1 MKTTTLLAL
10 LLALAPAAR
19 AAGAGADP
27 FNFLFLDA
35 GARPVALGGAYT
47 ALVDDADSLLYNPA
61 GLAVARRH
69 TATLMHNQHFEG
81 ITQEYAAYASPW
93 GWGLNLNSLNFGEAT
108 RTTYSQPTGAGLGKV
123 AMNDLAFGAGY
134 GREVLG
140 VRAGV
145 GLKYIREFIAGVT
158 ASGYAADL
166 GVQRDSA
173 LFPGLS
179 VAAALQNLG
188 PSVRFQRAKEKLPLN
203 MRGGAAYRFTTFG
216 SPSVA
221 ALDVTKERS
230 ESALVAVGVE
240 VAAGGVL
247 PLRVGF
253 ASRNQ
258 AGPGVTAGLGFRLG
272 SVGVDYAFVP
282 YGDLGMAHRLSVCVR
297 WGPEPEDR
305 ATPAPKPLVR
315 TVAPPDANA
324 RFAAADRARAAGDA
338 ARARREL
345 ESARRLL
352 SPDDRR
358 HVLYLMKSGELAYDD
373 NDGDEA
379 RELFLEAIRTA
390 RGLGTSG
397 PAVAGSYIGLAR
409 CLADAGQK
417 KAAREA
423 LLKALEAGPSERQRE
438 EAAAESKALGR

>member
-1 MKTTTLLAL
+1 MKTTALLAL
-10 LLALAPAAR
+10 LLALASPAR
-19 AAGAGADP
+19 ASGAGADP

-47 ALVDDADSLLYNPA
+47 ALVDDSDSLLYNPA
-61 GLAVARRH
+61 GLAVDRRH
-69 TATLMHNQHFEG
+69 TATLMHNQHFSG
-81 ITQEYAAYASPW
+81 ITQEYASYASPW
-93 GWGLNLNSLNFGEAT
+93 GWGLNLNSLNFGETT
-108 RTTYSQPTGAGLGKV
+108 RTSYSQPSGAGLGKV

-140 VRAGV
+140 FRAGV

-158 ASGYAADL
+158 ASGYAVDFGL
-166 GVQRDSA
+166 QRDMG
-173 LFPGLS
+173 LLPGLTLG
-179 VAAALQNLG
+179 AAVQNLG
-188 PSVRFQRAKEKLPLN
+188 PSVRFQAAKEKLPLN
-203 MRGGAAYRFTTFG
+203 TRAGAAYRFSTFG

-221 ALDVTKERS
+221 AFDVTKERS

-247 PLRVGF
+247 PLRLGF
-253 ASRNQ
+253 ATRNR

-272 SVGVDYAFVP
+272 SLGADYAFVP
-282 YGDLGMAHRLSVCVR
+282 YGDLGAAHRFSLSFR
-297 WGPEPEDR
+297 WGAEPEDR
-305 ATPAPKPLVR
+305 TNPAPKPLLR
-315 TVAPPDANA
+315 TIAPPDANA
-324 RFAAADRARAAGDA
+324 RFAASDRARSSGDA

-358 HVLYLMKSGELAYDD
+358 HVLYLMKSGELSFEEGEVA
-373 NDGDEA
+373 EA
-379 RELFLEAIRTA
+379 QDFFLEAIRTA

-417 KAAREA
+417 KAARES

-438 EAAAESKALGR
+438 EAQSEMKTLGR